1 MLAMKGVVY
10 LPLKYYGLF
19 SILAER
25 EMKKTDLL
33 KFVSS
38 PTIAKLSKHER
49 VSLEVIETLCD
60 KLDVQPGDIVKF
72 VREESP
78 VPPPSPDEPPK
89 PKDRETKSETG
100 IRSTVVEPKHFTI
113 PEDKI
118 PKSIYFERE
127 DVEMPR
133 GFARYLIP
141 SLGDGKESI
150 IVKEDDLGKIES
162 DIARYNEYLCD
173 DSKKEIGYQMVKT
186 FYTWLRAR
194 SLDNSG
200 ELAG

>member
-1 MLAMKGVVY
+1 M
-10 LPLKYYGLF
+10 PIRYYKLF
-19 SILAER
+19 DLMRRRNIKIVQLRDAIGASS
-25 EMKKTDLL
+25 KT
-33 KFVSS
+33 
-38 PTIAKLSKHER
+38 TAKLSKGD
-49 VSLEVIETLCD
+49 SMTTEVIEKICAY
-60 KLDVQPGDIVKF
+60 LDVQPGEIMEY

-78 VPPPSPDEPPK
+78 VPPPSPDEPPE
-89 PKDRETKSETG
+89 PNERETKSEPG
-100 IRSTVVEPKHFTI
+100 IRPTVVEPKPFTV

-173 DSKKEIGYQMVKT
+173 DSKKEIGSQMVKT